1 MNVVSLE
8 SNSNITTNVK
18 KESAGTLTS
27 DEFLNV
33 LITQLKNQNP
43 LEPMNDVE
51 YITQVVQFSML
62 DGINSLNQEFY
73 ESKALDYIGK
83 NVMGTV
89 NVNENETQ
97 MVSGQV
103 RSVSYVNNKVL
114 LNMDGASIYLE
125 NVMDVSE

>member
-1 MNVVSLE
+1 MNVVALE
-8 SNSNITTNVK
+8 NAGNTAVSTK
-18 KESAGTLTS
+18 KESSGTLS
-27 DEFLNV
+27 SEEFLNV

-83 NVMGTV
+83 NVLGTV
-89 NVNENETQ
+89 NVNEGETQ
-97 MVSGQV
+97 MVSGLV
-103 RSVSYVNNKVL
+103 RSVSYVNQKVL
-114 LNMDGASIYLE
+114 LNMDGASVYLE